1 MANSSPEGAFGQ
13 RCIYIPASSNFLP
26 DVKEDAMHQLEGR
39 LASDTAKALIN
50 SSVVDGE
57 AFFTFNAQQLR

>member
-1 MANSSPEGAFGQ
+1 
-13 RCIYIPASSNFLP
+13 
-26 DVKEDAMHQLEGR
+26 MHQLEGR